1 MTCIASTDKGRIFL
15 AGHNGLIYE
24 LLYTIGSPCR
34 LVCCT
39 PPPPMPV
46 LCPDAN
52 EWDERLSR
60 DPASVV
66 DLLKELRNNYSLF
79 NKHFSDRSRFW
90 FRDFD
95 PVVEMVVD
103 NERKILHARTKEAAL
118 KAYFLGM
125 KGESPIE
132 KLGQVDNLLDH
143 HSPDKAASRTNKL
156 SIVSISPLSSK
167 LESNAHLVAV
177 LSDCTRIYLSTS
189 SSSQSSPNC
198 LRVVT
203 TPNLTIDQRKG
214 LSTKAEIAYCP
225 TLGNCELEICTESI
239 YEEAGEH

>member
-1 MTCIASTDKGRIFL
+1 
-15 AGHNGLIYE
+15 
-24 LLYTIGSPCR
+24 
-34 LVCCT
+34 
-39 PPPPMPV
+39 
-46 LCPDAN
+46 
-52 EWDERLSR
+52 
-60 DPASVV
+60 
-66 DLLKELRNNYSLF
+66 
-79 NKHFSDRSRFW
+79 
-90 FRDFD
+90 
-95 PVVEMVVD
+95 MVVD

-225 TLGNCELEICTESI
+225 TLGNCELETGLSEEKLFQVSNCHKMFGDSTILSCTSRYVPSRFMRKRVNIESI
-239 YEEAGEH
+239 RRQEAGMCDAIEKRKLAISKKIM